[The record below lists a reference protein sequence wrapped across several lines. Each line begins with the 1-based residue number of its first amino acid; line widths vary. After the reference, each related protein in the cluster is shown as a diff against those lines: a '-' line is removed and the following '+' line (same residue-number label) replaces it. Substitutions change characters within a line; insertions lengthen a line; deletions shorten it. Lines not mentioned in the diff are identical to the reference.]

1 MTGSGSPTEIPALQD
16 ELTGMPNRLHFE
28 LVYKYLFEGAD
39 RGVPMA
45 LMLTSPGPG
54 LRREELR
61 TLGERFVQITRSADL
76 SAHLGEGVFATL
88 MLGTNLMGARVGAD
102 RFFDTLSPLVPGAL
116 SIGVA
121 GYQPHMK
128 QSSQL
133 IEAAEAALKAAAAA
147 GGGVELAP
155 A

>member
-1 MTGSGSPTEIPALQD
+1 MSGTESPTELPALRD
-16 ELTGMPNRLHFE
+16 ELTGLPNRLHFE
-28 LVYKYLFEGAD
+28 LIYNYMFEGAD

-45 LMLTSPGPG
+45 LMLTSVGDVPRGEAM
-54 LRREELR
+54 RA
-61 TLGERFVQITRSADL
+61 LGARFQQITRSADL
-76 SAHLGEGVFATL
+76 SAHLGQGRFVTL

-102 RFFDTLSPLVPGAL
+102 RFLDTLSADVEGHL

-128 QSSQL
+128 EPSQL
-133 IEAAEAALKAAAAA
+133 IGAAEAALRAAEAA

-155 A
+155 L